1 MGDKRIA
8 EEGRFAGLALAEEE
22 LVARVAWC
30 YYHDGLTQND
40 IGERLGL
47 PRLKISRLLEKGRQS
62 GVIRVQINSRYE
74 GCLALETELQ
84 RRFGLKLV
92 RVLPALNT
100 PPMNVRLGIGAAQ
113 SLMGVLEPGQL
124 LAVGFGETTMSS
136 LQHLSGFISSQQ
148 IRLVTLSGGVGPY
161 MTGIGQLDAA
171 CSVSMIPA
179 PLRVSSAEVAG
190 ILKRETSVRDVI
202 LAATAADVAVVGI
215 GAVNQRRDAT
225 ILRSGYISEGEQ
237 LMYARKGAVG
247 DILGYFLNTEGE
259 CVDELEIHREL
270 LGVTLD
276 ELAQLPT
283 IVGVAGGEEKAD
295 AIYAALKGRRINGL
309 VTEETTAR
317 AVLALAK

>member
-1 MGDKRIA
+1 MSEKRSD
-8 EEGRFAGLALAEEE
+8 EGRYAGIAMAEEE
-22 LVARVAWC
+22 LLARVAWC

-74 GCLALETELQ
+74 GCLALETALAE
-84 RRFGLKLV
+84 RFNLRLA

-100 PPMNVRLGIGAAQ
+100 PPMNTRLGIGAAQ

-124 LAVGFGETTMSS
+124 LAVGFGEATMSC

-171 CSVSMIPA
+171 CSVSIIPA
-179 PLRVSSAEVAG
+179 PLRVSSPEVAE
-190 ILKRETSVRDVI
+190 ILKRESSVRDVL
-202 LAATAADVAVVGI
+202 LAASAADIAVVGI
-215 GAVNQRRDAT
+215 GSVNQKRDAT

-247 DILGYFLNTEGE
+247 DILGYFLQADGAQ
-259 CVDELEIHREL
+259 VDDLPIHREL
-270 LGVTLD
+270 LGISLN

-295 AIYAALKGRRINGL
+295 AIYAALRGRRINGL
-309 VTEETTAR
+309 VTEEATAR
-317 AVLALAK
+317 AVLALAG

>member
-1 MGDKRIA
+1 MR
-8 EEGRFAGLALAEEE
+8 
-22 LVARVAWC
+22 
-30 YYHDGLTQND
+30 
-40 IGERLGL
+40 
-47 PRLKISRLLEKGRQS
+47 
-62 GVIRVQINSRYE
+62 

-84 RRFGLKLV
+84 QRFGLKLV

-179 PLRVSSAEVAG
+179 PLRVSAEVAG

-215 GAVNQRRDAT
+215 GSVNQRRDAT

-237 LMYARKGAVG
+237 LMYARKGPSATFSVISSLPKESALRSWRSTKNCWASRLMNWRSYLPSSAWLAV
-247 DILGYFLNTEGE
+247 L
-259 CVDELEIHREL
+259 
-270 LGVTLD
+270 
-276 ELAQLPT
+276 
-283 IVGVAGGEEKAD
+283 KAD
-295 AIYAALKGRRINGL
+295 AIYAALKGRRINGW
-309 VTEETTAR
+309 
-317 AVLALAK
+317 

>member
-1 MGDKRIA
+1 
-8 EEGRFAGLALAEEE
+8 
-22 LVARVAWC
+22 
-30 YYHDGLTQND
+30 
-40 IGERLGL
+40 
-47 PRLKISRLLEKGRQS
+47 
-62 GVIRVQINSRYE
+62 
-74 GCLALETELQ
+74 
-84 RRFGLKLV
+84 
-92 RVLPALNT
+92 
-100 PPMNVRLGIGAAQ
+100 
-113 SLMGVLEPGQL
+113 
-124 LAVGFGETTMSS
+124 MSS

-215 GAVNQRRDAT
+215 GSVNQRRDAT

-247 DILGYFLNTEGE
+247 DILGYFLNAEGE
-259 CVDELEIHREL
+259 CVEELEIHKEL

-317 AVLALAK
+317 AVLALAG

>member
-1 MGDKRIA
+1 MSDKRTA

-84 RRFGLKLV
+84 QRFGLKLV

-148 IRLVTLSGGVGPY
+148 IRLVTLSGGVGCCNR
-161 MTGIGQLDAA
+161 IGQLDAA

-215 GAVNQRRDAT
+215 GSVNQRRDAT

-247 DILGYFLNTEGE
+247 DILGYFLTAEGE
-259 CVDELEIHREL
+259 CVEELEIHKEL

-283 IVGVAGGEEKAD
+283 IVGVAGGVEKAD

-317 AVLALAK
+317 AVLALA

>member
-1 MGDKRIA
+1 MSEKRSD
-8 EEGRFAGLALAEEE
+8 EGRYAGIAMAEEE

-74 GCLALETELQ
+74 GCLALETALAQ
-84 RRFGLKLV
+84 RFGLRLA

-100 PPMNVRLGIGAAQ
+100 PPMNTRLGIGAAQ

-124 LAVGFGETTMSS
+124 LAVGFGEATMSC

-171 CSVSMIPA
+171 CSVSIIPA
-179 PLRVSSAEVAG
+179 PLRVSSPEVAE
-190 ILKRETSVRDVI
+190 ILKRESSVRDVL
-202 LAATAADVAVVGI
+202 LAASAADVAVVGI
-215 GAVNQRRDAT
+215 GSVSQKRDAT

-247 DILGYFLNTEGE
+247 DILGYFLQADGE
-259 CVDELEIHREL
+259 QVDDLPIHREL
-270 LGVTLD
+270 LGISLN

-295 AIYAALKGRRINGL
+295 AIYAALRGGRINGL
-309 VTEETTAR
+309 VTEEATAR
-317 AVLALAK
+317 AVLALAG

>member
-1 MGDKRIA
+1 MSDKRTA

-22 LVARVAWC
+22 LVARVARC

-62 GVIRVQINSRYE
+62 GVIRVQINSATRAA
-74 GCLALETELQ
+74 ALETELQ
-84 RRFGLKLV
+84 QRFGLKLV
-92 RVLPALNT
+92 RVMPALNT

-148 IRLVTLSGGVGPY
+148 IRPVTLSGGVGPY

-179 PLRVSSAEVAG
+179 RFACHPLKSPGS
-190 ILKRETSVRDVI
+190 
-202 LAATAADVAVVGI
+202 
-215 GAVNQRRDAT
+215 
-225 ILRSGYISEGEQ
+225 
-237 LMYARKGAVG
+237 
-247 DILGYFLNTEGE
+247 
-259 CVDELEIHREL
+259 
-270 LGVTLD
+270 
-276 ELAQLPT
+276 
-283 IVGVAGGEEKAD
+283 
-295 AIYAALKGRRINGL
+295 
-309 VTEETTAR
+309 
-317 AVLALAK
+317 

>member
-1 MGDKRIA
+1 MSDKRIA
-8 EEGRFAGLALAEEE
+8 EESRFAGLALTEEE

-84 RRFGLKLV
+84 QRFGLKLV
-92 RVLPALNT
+92 RVLPALNAV
-100 PPMNVRLGIGAAQ
+100 PMNVRLGIGAAQ

-124 LAVGFGETTMSS
+124 LAVGF
-136 LQHLSGFISSQQ
+136 ISSQQ
-148 IRLVTLSGGVGPY
+148 VRLVTLSGGVGPY

-190 ILKRETSVRDVI
+190 ILKREASVRDVI
-202 LAATAADVAVVGI
+202 LAATAADAAVVGI
-215 GAVNQRRDAT
+215 GSVNQRRDAT
-225 ILRSGYISEGEQ
+225 ILRAGYISEGEQ

-247 DILGYFLNTEGE
+247 DILGYFLNAAGE
-259 CVDELEIHREL
+259 RVTDLEIHHEL

-295 AIYAALKGRRINGL
+295 AIYAALKGRLINGL

-317 AVLALAK
+317 AVLALAG

>member
-1 MGDKRIA
+1 MSDKRAA
-8 EEGRFAGLALAEEE
+8 EEGRLTGLPMAEEE
-22 LVARVAWC
+22 LLARVAWS

-84 RRFGLKLV
+84 QKFGLKIT
-92 RVLPALNT
+92 RVLPAQNT
-100 PPMNVRLGIGAAQ
+100 PAMSTRLGIGAAQ

-124 LAVGFGETTMSS
+124 LAVGFGETTMSC
-136 LQHLSGFISSQQ
+136 LQHLSGFIGSQQ

-179 PLRVSSAEVAG
+179 PLRVSSSQVAE
-190 ILKRETSVRDVI
+190 ILRRESSIRDVI

-215 GAVNQRRDAT
+215 GALNQKREAT

-237 LMYARKGAVG
+237 LMYARKGAVA
-247 DILGYFLNTEGE
+247 DILGYFLQADGE
-259 CVDELEIHREL
+259 LVAGLEIHREL

-276 ELAQLPT
+276 DLSHLPT
-283 IVGVAGGEEKAD
+283 IVGVAGGLEKAD

-309 VTEETTAR
+309 VTEEETAR
-317 AVLALAK
+317 AILARAE